1 MDMSTSYTIKARVTG
16 QDSINGLNKGLNKS
30 EKQSNKTAA
39 AFNKLK
45 NAGSSLMGV
54 LGSIGATAAVSGFL
68 KAGID
73 MQRTQKTLK
82 ILTEEYNE
90 HEQVLKF
97 VDEAANRFGIGQQKA
112 SKGVADLFG
121 RLRPMGISL
130 DQIKDTYLGLNNAA
144 LKMNLSTAD
153 TEGAML
159 QLSQALGSG
168 VLQGD
173 EFRSIMERLPAIG
186 QAVADVMGVNVS
198 ELKQLSSD
206 GELTTEVI
214 IKAMQ
219 KLREMDVPPPDSFK
233 LYNKAMENFS
243 TVLGTKLLPAFTPF
257 VNFLTNIL
265 EKFSNLSSPVQT
277 IIAGV
282 TALGAGLVIIAPA
295 LGLIVTGFAAI
306 GTAIG
311 ALVGVFTPLLI
322 GGAVVVGIIALGKLI
337 ATVAGHVWAARDK
350 IGEAMSTLGEI
361 LTAPF
366 RAYAQFVTSVF
377 NGVVTGIKAAFQAIP
392 NAVKSAIS
400 AATAPLRTFL
410 SFINKILARLRL
422 VRKRRE
428 NSGDSPPPPRRA
440 KGGLITSPEVAYIGE
455 QGNEYIIPA
464 RKAGAFSRNYL
475 AGMRGSAA
483 IPRFAEGG
491 FTGTPSVNIT
501 TGAVTQMDGTNFITT
516 NDLASAVQ
524 SGIDQTLGLIQ
535 SDLRTRRSL
544 GLS

>member
-1 MDMSTSYTIKARVTG
+1 MDLATTYTIKAKVTG
-16 QDSINGLNKGLNKS
+16 QESLNGLNKGLGKVKDS
-30 EKQSNKTAA
+30 SNKTAI

-90 HEQVLKF
+90 HEEVLKF
-97 VDEAANRFGIGQQKA
+97 VDEAANRFGLGQQKA

-186 QAVADVMGVNVS
+186 QAVADVMGVNVK

-233 LYNKAMENFS
+233 LYNQAMENFS
-243 TVLGTKLLPAFTPF
+243 TLIGTKLLPAFTPF
-257 VNFLTNIL
+257 VNFLTSIL
-265 EKFSNLSSPVQT
+265 EKFGNLPAPLQT

-282 TALGAGLVIIAPA
+282 TALAAGIVIIAPA
-295 LGLIVTGFAAI
+295 LGLIVTGLGALGTALGAAVGFFAPLLAGAAIPAAIIALGVLIFKFRDQIGQAFAAI
-306 GTAIG
+306 GQ
-311 ALVGVFTPLLI
+311 ALLAPFKAYAEFVGNVFR
-322 GGAVVVGIIALGKLI
+322 AVVDNIRSAL
-337 ATVAGHVWAARDK
+337 
-350 IGEAMSTLGEI
+350 
-361 LTAPF
+361 
-366 RAYAQFVTSVF
+366 
-377 NGVVTGIKAAFQAIP
+377 NAIP

-400 AATAPLRTFL
+400 AATAPLRSFL
-410 SFINKILARLRL
+410 SFINKILAKLAALR
-422 VRKRRE
+422 RRR
-428 NSGDSPPPPRRA
+428 NSG
-440 KGGLITSPEVAYIGE
+440 GGGGSGGSGGSGGGTPMALGGVVTSPTLGYLGE
-455 QGNEYIIPA
+455 AGSEYVIPA
-464 RKAGAFSRNYL
+464 SKAAQFSKNYL
-475 AGMRGSAA
+475 AGYRGSSAV
-483 IPRFAEGG
+483 PRFAEGG
-491 FTGTPSVNIT
+491 YVAPNVNIT

-524 SGIDQTLGLIQ
+524 SGIDQTLTLLQ

-544 GLS
+544 GLG